1 VSVEPSSFDR
11 PPPIAAAGA
20 GPDAEAIRTAYL
32 DLLKLTLCDL
42 AGGATTSVG
51 RDEEGHAFTRRVS
64 GDGLAIR
71 AVGMDWPLDGLTMVG
86 LARLND
92 LQRCVESL
100 VADGVAG
107 DLIETGV
114 WRGGASILM
123 RATLNALGDDREV
136 WLADSFAGF
145 AEPDKPAL
153 SESAYDQWMDYIAV
167 SVDTVRENLRR
178 LGCDRGVRFVEGYFE
193 DTLPALG
200 SRPWALI
207 RLDADSYDATKLA
220 LEILYPD
227 LSEGGY
233 VVVDD
238 YGAIEGCREA
248 VDEFRAANGLD
259 ETIEPI
265 DWTGVRWRRGSR
277 R

>member
-1 VSVEPSSFDR
+1 VSVEASSFDR
-11 PPPIAAAGA
+11 PPAIAAEGA
-20 GPDAEAIRTAYL
+20 GPDAEAMRAAYL

-51 RDEEGHAFTRRVS
+51 RDEQGHTFTRRVS
-64 GDGLAIR
+64 GDELAIR

-92 LQRCVESL
+92 LQRCVESV
-100 VADGVAG
+100 VADGVPG
-107 DLIETGV
+107 NLIETGV

-123 RATLNALGDDREV
+123 RATLNSLGDEREV
-136 WLADSFAGF
+136 WLADSFSGF
-145 AEPDKPAL
+145 AEVDKPDL
-153 SESAYDQWMDYIAV
+153 SENADDQWMDYIAV
-167 SVDTVRENLRR
+167 SADTVRENLRR
-178 LGCDRGVRFVEGYFE
+178 LGCERGVRFVEGYFA

-220 LEILYPD
+220 LETLYPD

-238 YGAIEGCREA
+238 YGAIDGCRDA
-248 VDEFRAANGLD
+248 VEEFRAANGLR
-259 ETIEPI
+259 EPLERI
-265 DWTGVRWRRGSR
+265 DWTGVRWRRGAT
-277 R
+277 